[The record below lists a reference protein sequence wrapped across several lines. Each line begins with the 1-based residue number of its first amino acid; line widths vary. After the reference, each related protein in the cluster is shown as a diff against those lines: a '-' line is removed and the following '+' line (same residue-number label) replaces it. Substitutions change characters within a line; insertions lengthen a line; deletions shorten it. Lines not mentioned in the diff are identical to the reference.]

1 MAGISVVAVITAKPG
16 SGDEVE
22 AMLRGLAEST
32 HGEDGCAL
40 YSLQR
45 GLEDR
50 DVFVTV
56 EKWDSQEALQAH
68 MGGPAVAAALATGA
82 RCSPARLRSSRPGCS
97 PSATRP
103 SPPTDRPF
111 R

>member
-68 MGGPAVAAALATGA
+68 LGGPAVAAALATGGA
-82 RCSPARLRSSRPGCS
+82 LFAGPPQVIPAEMLALGD
-97 PSATRP
+97 
-103 SPPTDRPF
+103 PTKSTY
-111 R
+111 

>member
-56 EKWDSQEALQAH
+56 EKWDSQTALQAH
-68 MGGPAVAAALATGA
+68 LGGPAIAAAMATGGA
-82 RCSPARLRSSRPGCS
+82 LLAGPPQIIPAEMLSLGDPAKS
-97 PSATRP
+97 TY
-103 SPPTDRPF
+103 
-111 R
+111 